1 MGNIEDDMYP
11 ILESAI
17 TGQVNM
23 AEAETKA
30 GDRPR
35 SLLDSASE
43 DNVRKLRNAM
53 MEREGL
59 ILSIFELLRT
69 VPRSVNTLE
78 IFLGHIC
85 VGIMADECRRL
96 LMILKLSDLQ
106 RSLDQSLHT
115 THGQSRIFIIVARYC
130 AKAGKSISYPPFRK
144 IQDYKITR
152 LQD

>member
-23 AEAETKA
+23 AEAETKS
-30 GDRPR
+30 GDRPK

-69 VPRSVNTLE
+69 VPR
-78 IFLGHIC
+78 
-85 VGIMADECRRL
+85 
-96 LMILKLSDLQ
+96 
-106 RSLDQSLHT
+106 
-115 THGQSRIFIIVARYC
+115 
-130 AKAGKSISYPPFRK
+130 
-144 IQDYKITR
+144 
-152 LQD
+152 